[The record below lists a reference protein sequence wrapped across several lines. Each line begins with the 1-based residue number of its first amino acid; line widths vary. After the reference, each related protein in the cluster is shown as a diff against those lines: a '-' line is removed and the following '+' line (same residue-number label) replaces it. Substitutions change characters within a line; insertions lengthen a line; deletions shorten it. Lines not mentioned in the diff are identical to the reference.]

1 MNGAKDPDE
10 YIKQIRSRPLS
21 PFAEKKSDGA
31 IEFELDKCKDGID
44 MDTDIGRIDYLKKP
58 IKSLRI

>member
-10 YIKQIRSRPLS
+10 YINKFGADHFRHLL
-21 PFAEKKSDGA
+21 KKSDGA